1 MVYPPTGSTTK
12 DREMSSHAYVPSGCG
27 TVYLTSHCHGGFME
41 FCKLTSML
49 SGATLQFILCLR
61 LSLMCIAEIFLV
73 VVLVDSDMLNVGSL
87 CTMAYHSSMMSRKMS
102 YDNTSSVTLSR
113 MPLIGII
120 CLLLRLQLAIV
131 MNFLFTAAVNSSD
144 VYRKIMK

>member
-1 MVYPPTGSTTK
+1 
-12 DREMSSHAYVPSGCG
+12 
-27 TVYLTSHCHGGFME
+27 ME

-131 MNFLFTAAVNSSD
+131 MSFLFAATVNSSD